1 MEPLYFVMA
10 IMGCGDAGAV
20 CEQARVE
27 PIRYRTALECQAAMP
42 DALRRNSDLSF
53 PELTAACQQQGVRMA
68 KADVK
73 PRG

>member
-10 IMGCGDAGAV
+10 IMGCGDAGAA

-27 PIRYRTALECQAAMP
+27 PVRYRTALECQAAMP
-42 DALRRNSDLSF
+42 DVLSRNSDLSF
-53 PELTAACQQQGVRMA
+53 PEITGACQQQGLRMA
-68 KADVK
+68 KTGGR

>member
-10 IMGCGDAGAV
+10 IMGCGDAGSA

-27 PIRYRTALECQAAMP
+27 PIRYRSVLECQAAMP

-53 PELTAACQQQGVRMA
+53 PELTAACQQQGMRMA
-68 KADVK
+68 DAAGK

>member
-10 IMGCGDAGAV
+10 IMGCGDAGSV

-27 PIRYRTALECQAAMP
+27 PIRYRSALECQAAMP
-42 DALRRNSDLSF
+42 AVLQRHSDLSF
-53 PELTAACQQQGVRMA
+53 PEITGACQQQGMRMA
-68 KADVK
+68 KMEAR

>member
-10 IMGCGDAGAV
+10 IMGCGDAGNV

-42 DALRRNSDLSF
+42 DALARNSDLSF
-53 PELTAACQQQGVRMA
+53 PEITGACQQQGLRTA
-68 KADVK
+68 KAETH

>member
-10 IMGCGDAGAV
+10 IMGCGDAGMG
-20 CEQARVE
+20 CEQVRVE
-27 PIRYRTALECQAAMP
+27 PARYRSVLECQAAMP

-53 PELTAACQQQGVRMA
+53 PELTGTCQRKGLRMA
-68 KADVK
+68 KNETR